1 MRSPIL
7 LIKLK
12 SSFNIQSKLLTIL
25 LRLPMSH
32 YIFLCSAIALPLYL
46 ANIQSAI
53 ADPVGQLLETR
64 ACPECELSNANL
76 VEAKLNGANLSLA
89 KMRAADLRKANLI
102 GANLIGAYL
111 KDANFQDANL
121 RWANFTN
128 ADLEN
133 VDFRGADLRGA
144 KFNSALF
151 KDVESKTSK
160 FCRTIMSDGKLNNRD
175 CRLSSD

>member
-1 MRSPIL
+1 M
-7 LIKLK
+7 
-12 SSFNIQSKLLTIL
+12 
-25 LRLPMSH
+25 LRHYFMS
-32 YIFLCSAIALPLYL
+32 SAIALPLFL
-46 ANIQSAI
+46 GIFPAIDQAAI
-53 ADPVGQLLETR
+53 ADPVGQLLKTR
-64 ACPECELSNANL
+64 ACPECELSNVNL
-76 VEAKLNGANLSLA
+76 AEAELNGANLSLA

-144 KFNSALF
+144 KFNAALL
-151 KDVESKTSK
+151 KDINSKKSI

-175 CRLSSD
+175 CRLSGD

>member
-1 MRSPIL
+1 MLPGKTTTGSIFSPGW
-7 LIKLK
+7 
-12 SSFNIQSKLLTIL
+12 S
-25 LRLPMSH
+25 
-32 YIFLCSAIALPLYL
+32 IAQ
-46 ANIQSAI
+46 AAI

-64 ACPECELSNANL
+64 ACPECELSNVNL

-144 KFNSALF
+144 KFNAALL
-151 KDVESKTSK
+151 KDVNSQKSI

-175 CRLSSD
+175 CRLSGD

>member
-1 MRSPIL
+1 MNFTIRKITD
-7 LIKLK
+7 K
-12 SSFNIQSKLLTIL
+12 SRIF
-25 LRLPMSH
+25 RH
-32 YIFLCSAIALPLYL
+32 YFLFSAIALPIYL
-46 ANIQSAI
+46 SLVQTAI
-53 ADPVGQLLETR
+53 ADPVEQLLETR
-64 ACPECELSNANL
+64 ACPECELGSANL

-89 KMRAADLRKANLI
+89 KLRGANFQKANLI

-144 KFNSALF
+144 KFNAALL
-151 KDVESKTSK
+151 KDVNSQKSI

-175 CRLSSD
+175 CRLSGD

>member
-1 MRSPIL
+1 MFR
-7 LIKLK
+7 
-12 SSFNIQSKLLTIL
+12 
-25 LRLPMSH
+25 
-32 YIFLCSAIALPLYL
+32 YYFLYGAIALPLSL
-46 ANIQSAI
+46 VITQAAI
-53 ADPVGQLLETR
+53 ADPVSQLLETR
-64 ACPECELSNANL
+64 ACPECDLSNANL

-89 KMRAADLRKANLI
+89 QMRAANLRKANLI

-111 KDANFQDANL
+111 KDASFQDANL

-144 KFNSALF
+144 KFNAALL
-151 KDVESKTSK
+151 KDSNSQKSI

-175 CRLSSD
+175 CRLAGD

>member
-1 MRSPIL
+1 ML
-7 LIKLK
+7 Y
-12 SSFNIQSKLLTIL
+12 SSSLF
-25 LRLPMSH
+25 
-32 YIFLCSAIALPLYL
+32 SAIALPLFL
-46 ANIQSAI
+46 VIAQAAI
-53 ADPVGQLLETR
+53 ANSVDQLLETR

-89 KMRAADLRKANLI
+89 QMRAANLRKANLI

-111 KDANFQDANL
+111 KDASFQDANL

-144 KFNSALF
+144 KFNAALL
-151 KDVESKTSK
+151 KDINAQKSI

-175 CRLSSD
+175 CRLAGD

>member
-1 MRSPIL
+1 MFR
-7 LIKLK
+7 
-12 SSFNIQSKLLTIL
+12 
-25 LRLPMSH
+25 
-32 YIFLCSAIALPLYL
+32 YYFLSGAIAFPLCL
-46 ANIQSAI
+46 VIAQPAI
-53 ADPVGQLLETR
+53 ADPVDQLLETR
-64 ACPECELSNANL
+64 SCPECELSNVNL

-89 KMRAADLRKANLI
+89 KMRAANLQKANLI

-111 KDANFQDANL
+111 KDANFQEANL

-144 KFNSALF
+144 KFNAALL
-151 KDVESKTSK
+151 KDIINSQKTI

-175 CRLSSD
+175 CRLSGD

>member
-1 MRSPIL
+1 M
-7 LIKLK
+7 
-12 SSFNIQSKLLTIL
+12 
-25 LRLPMSH
+25 LR
-32 YIFLCSAIALPLYL
+32 YCFLSCAIALPLYL
-46 ANIQSAI
+46 TFQNVETAI
-53 ADPVGQLLETR
+53 ADPVSQLRETR

-76 VEAKLNGANLSLA
+76 FEAKLNGANLSLA
-89 KMRAADLRKANLI
+89 KMRAANFQKANLI
-102 GANLIGAYL
+102 GANLVGAYL
-111 KDANFQDANL
+111 KDASFQDANL

-151 KDVESKTSK
+151 KDVNAQKSI

-175 CRLSSD
+175 CRLSGD

>member
-1 MRSPIL
+1 MM
-7 LIKLK
+7 
-12 SSFNIQSKLLTIL
+12 
-25 LRLPMSH
+25 LR
-32 YIFLCSAIALPLYL
+32 YYFLAGAIAIPLYL
-46 ANIQSAI
+46 TFAQTAI

-76 VEAKLNGANLSLA
+76 AEAKLNGANLSLA
-89 KMRAADLRKANLI
+89 KMRSADLRKANLI

-144 KFNSALF
+144 KFNAALL
-151 KDVESKTSK
+151 KDTNSQKSI

-175 CRLSSD
+175 CRLSGD

>member
-1 MRSPIL
+1 ML
-7 LIKLK
+7 HH
-12 SSFNIQSKLLTIL
+12 SFLSG
-25 LRLPMSH
+25 
-32 YIFLCSAIALPLYL
+32 AIAFATLLPLL
-46 ANIQSAI
+46 PLLNVETAI
-53 ADPVGQLLETR
+53 ADPVSQLLETR

-76 VEAKLNGANLSLA
+76 IGAKLNGANISLA
-89 KMRAADLRKANLI
+89 KMRSANFQNANLM

-144 KFNSALF
+144 KFNAALL
-151 KDVESKTSK
+151 KDINSQKSI

-175 CRLSSD
+175 CRLSGD

>member
-1 MRSPIL
+1 ML
-7 LIKLK
+7 MFY
-12 SSFNIQSKLLTIL
+12 SSSLFTSIALSSSLVIAQA
-25 LRLPMSH
+25 
-32 YIFLCSAIALPLYL
+32 AIA
-46 ANIQSAI
+46 N
-53 ADPVGQLLETR
+53 PVDQLLETR

-89 KMRAADLRKANLI
+89 QMRAANLRKANLI

-111 KDANFQDANL
+111 KDASFQDANL

-144 KFNSALF
+144 KFNAALL
-151 KDVESKTSK
+151 KDINAQKSI

-175 CRLSSD
+175 CRLAGD

>member
-1 MRSPIL
+1 M
-7 LIKLK
+7 
-12 SSFNIQSKLLTIL
+12 
-25 LRLPMSH
+25 LR
-32 YIFLCSAIALPLYL
+32 YYFLSGAIAFPLYL
-46 ANIQSAI
+46 TFAQPAI

-64 ACPECELSNANL
+64 ACAECELSNANL
-76 VEAKLNGANLSLA
+76 AEAKLNGANLSLA

-144 KFNSALF
+144 KFNAALL
-151 KDVESKTSK
+151 KDVNSQKSI

-175 CRLSSD
+175 CRLSGD

>member
-1 MRSPIL
+1 MLRNYFL
-7 LIKLK
+7 LG
-12 SSFNIQSKLLTIL
+12 
-25 LRLPMSH
+25 
-32 YIFLCSAIALPLYL
+32 AIALPLCFSL
-46 ANIQSAI
+46 AQAAI
-53 ADPVGQLLETR
+53 ADPVSQLLETR

-76 VEAKLNGANLSLA
+76 SEAKLNGANLSLA

-144 KFNSALF
+144 KFNAALL
-151 KDVESKTSK
+151 KNINAQKSI

-175 CRLSSD
+175 CRLSGD

>member
-1 MRSPIL
+1 ML
-7 LIKLK
+7 H
-12 SSFNIQSKLLTIL
+12 N
-25 LRLPMSH
+25 H
-32 YIFLCSAIALPLYL
+32 FLFGAIALPLYFSL
-46 ANIQSAI
+46 APTAI
-53 ADPVGQLLETR
+53 ADPVSQLLETR

-76 VEAKLNGANLSLA
+76 SEAKLNGANLSLA
-89 KMRAADLRKANLI
+89 KMRAANLRKANLI

-144 KFNSALF
+144 KFSAALLKDINSQ
-151 KDVESKTSK
+151 KSI

-175 CRLSSD
+175 CRLSGD